1 VKLVKLFLLKKLLLA
16 LMELNTVSSID
27 LAIKNN
33 ESPEKMIT
41 KSRETTPK
49 KSQPIPIS
57 PSKLLSVSSTPLTI
71 NTSTASISPLL
82 VSPDTTVKSNIDSGT
97 TAANNII
104 TGNAKSPSKLLGNL
118 MSKSTTS
125 PTATNEGIYLDETET

>member
-1 VKLVKLFLLKKLLLA
+1 
-16 LMELNTVSSID
+16 MELNTVSSID

-33 ESPEKMIT
+33 QSQEKMIT

-104 TGNAKSPSKLLGNL
+104 TGNAKSPSKLLGMFNL